1 MPFSAQ
7 RLAELE
13 ACRGKNPIPA
23 DFDEFWA
30 ARMAEADAVPLDYE
44 ILPSD
49 QVPELGSC
57 AYFDLYFTGMGGARV
72 YAKYAMPKVPGSGPV
87 PLVLQFHGYPGCT
100 RSWAEQ
106 SSWPGI
112 GCAVLS
118 MDNPGQGGRSEDIG
132 GFKGTTVSGH
142 LIAGVDG
149 GPENLYYVRLYQ
161 DQRILCRIARELAGI
176 DLGRVYVNG
185 GSQGGGMGIACCAL
199 NPDLV
204 ARASILYPFLSDF
217 REVWELGADQIAY
230 DGIRY
235 YSRWFDADGERA
247 DECFGTLGYV
257 DALSFAHLVRCPV
270 LFGTGLADVVCP
282 PETQFAVYNALT
294 CPKKHLLYPDFGH
307 EEIQA
312 FDDEIIRFYQGEVDL

>member
-185 GSQGGGMGIACCAL
+185 CSQGGGMGIACCAL

-247 DECFGTLGYV
+247 DEWFGTLGYV

-282 PETQFAVYNALT
+282 PETQFAVYSALT

>member
-1 MPFSAQ
+1 MPFSAE

-30 ARMAEADAVPLDYE
+30 ARIAEADAVPLDYE

-49 QVPELGSC
+49 QIPELGSC
-57 AYFDLYFTGMGGARV
+57 TYYDLYFTGMEGARV
-72 YAKYAMPKVPGSGPV
+72 YAKYAVPKVPGDGPV

-112 GCAVLS
+112 GCAILS
-118 MDNPGQGGRSEDIG
+118 MDNPGQGGRSEDVG

-161 DQRILCRIARELAGI
+161 DQHILCRIVRELEGI
-176 DLGRVYVNG
+176 DLSRVYVNG
-185 GSQGGGMGIACCAL
+185 SSQGGGMGIACCAL

-204 ARASILYPFLSDF
+204 NRASILYPFLSDF
-217 REVWELGADQIAY
+217 REVWELGADEIAY

-247 DECFGTLGYV
+247 DEWFGTLGYV
-257 DALSFAHLVRCPV
+257 DSLSFTHLVRCPV

-312 FDDEIIRFYQGEVDL
+312 FDDQIIRFYQGEVDL

>member
-1 MPFSAQ
+1 MPFSAE

-30 ARMAEADAVPLDYE
+30 ARIAEADAVPLDYE

-49 QVPELGSC
+49 QIPELGSC
-57 AYFDLYFTGMGGARV
+57 TYYDLYFTGMRGARV
-72 YAKYAMPKVPGSGPV
+72 YAKYAVPKVPGGGPV

-112 GCAVLS
+112 GCAILS
-118 MDNPGQGGRSEDIG
+118 MDNPGQGGRSEDVG

-142 LIAGVDG
+142 LITGVDG

-161 DQRILCRIARELAGI
+161 DQHILCRIVRELEGI
-176 DLGRVYVNG
+176 DLSRVYVNG
-185 GSQGGGMGIACCAL
+185 SSQGGGMGIACCAL
-199 NPDLV
+199 NSDLV
-204 ARASILYPFLSDF
+204 NRASILYPFLSDF
-217 REVWELGADQIAY
+217 REVWELGADEIAY

-247 DECFGTLGYV
+247 NEWFGTLGYV
-257 DALSFAHLVRCPV
+257 DSLSFAHLVRCPV

>member
-1 MPFSAQ
+1 MPFSAE

-30 ARMAEADAVPLDYE
+30 ARIAEADAVPLDYE

-49 QVPELGSC
+49 QIPELGSC
-57 AYFDLYFTGMGGARV
+57 TYYDLYFTGMGGARV
-72 YAKYAMPKVPGSGPV
+72 YAKYAVPKVLGGGPV

-112 GCAVLS
+112 GCAILS
-118 MDNPGQGGRSEDIG
+118 MDNPGQGGRSEDVG

-142 LIAGVDG
+142 LITGVDG

-161 DQRILCRIARELAGI
+161 DQHILCRIVRELEGI
-176 DLGRVYVNG
+176 DLSRVYVNG
-185 GSQGGGMGIACCAL
+185 SSQGGGMGIACCAL
-199 NPDLV
+199 NSDLV
-204 ARASILYPFLSDF
+204 NRASILYPFLSDF
-217 REVWELGADQIAY
+217 REVWELGADEIAY

-247 DECFGTLGYV
+247 DEWFGTLGYV
-257 DALSFAHLVRCPV
+257 DSLSFAHLVRCPV

-282 PETQFAVYNALT
+282 PETQFTVYNALT